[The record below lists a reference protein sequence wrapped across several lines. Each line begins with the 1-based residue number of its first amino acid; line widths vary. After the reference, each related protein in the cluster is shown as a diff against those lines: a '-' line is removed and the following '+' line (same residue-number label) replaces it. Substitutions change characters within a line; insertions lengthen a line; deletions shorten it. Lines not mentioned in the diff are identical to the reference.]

1 MATNVHSEI
10 KFYKHSNNTSRIIY
24 GGNHF
29 HQLSL
34 DLINIKVKDY
44 SILHTNVLPKINL
57 YKIVRAFT
65 KFDLLFTESD
75 GFVEI
80 KSENLLVTK
89 GIVLDMQ
96 SLDYLA
102 VVVYHNKYS
111 NVVFQ
116 KFQNS
121 HPIHYRNKCLELFIS
136 SKIFD
141 NQRLIKKLSPYI
153 SELKT
158 TILSHEDLNNLF
170 TDEEH

>member
-1 MATNVHSEI
+1 MATNIHSEI
-10 KFYKHSNNTSRIIY
+10 KFYKHTHNVNRVIY
-24 GGNHF
+24 GAGHF
-29 HQLSL
+29 HQISL
-34 DLINIKVKDY
+34 DLISVKVKDY

-57 YKIVRAFT
+57 YNVVRALT
-65 KFDLLFTESD
+65 KFDLLFTESN

-80 KSENLLVTK
+80 KGENLLVTK

-116 KFQNS
+116 NS

-141 NQRLIKKLSPYI
+141 NQRLIKKLTPYI

-158 TILSHEDLNNLF
+158 TILSHEDLNKLF

>member
-10 KFYKHSNNTSRIIY
+10 KFYKHAHNTSKAIY
-24 GGNHF
+24 GYNNF
-29 HQLSL
+29 VQISLSEL
-34 DLINIKVKDY
+34 VNMKLKDY
-44 SILHTNVLPKINL
+44 SLL
-57 YKIVRAFT
+57 YTHISTVYLYNISRPLT
-65 KFDLLFTESD
+65 KFDLLFTESN

-80 KSENLLVTK
+80 KGENLLVTK

-111 NVVFQ
+111 NVVL
-116 KFQNS
+116 QNS

-141 NQRLIKKLSPYI
+141 NQRLIKKLTPYI

-158 TILSHEDLNNLF
+158 TILSQEDLNNLF
-170 TDEEH
+170 ANEEH